1 MSGKT
6 LALGAL
12 LWMMLTPHRQER
24 LSLPITH
31 ATVSQ
36 AQPVTVSQAQPV
48 TVSQPQPVTV
58 SQPEPVTVSQPE
70 PINTIAAAP
79 DPVSLEPGTSCYKFI
94 LLRPKDQRATAV
106 QVRLKQADA
115 MVAALERTI
124 KVDLVGDHVNI
135 LSLQFPMRWPA
146 PPSVADHVSTIVE
159 NYFSSPDVE
168 DDLCN
173 SGFAEVRLSARGLN
187 DGRIHPIWT
196 ARVTSEGLLKV
207 GPDGEQLATFTPA
220 F

>member
-6 LALGAL
+6 LALTAL
-12 LWMMLTPHRQER
+12 LWTLTACRQEQ

-31 ATVSQ
+31 AAVSQ
-36 AQPVTVSQAQPV
+36 ARSTTA
-48 TVSQPQPVTV
+48 
-58 SQPEPVTVSQPE
+58 
-70 PINTIAAAP
+70 IAP
-79 DPVSLEPGTSCYKFI
+79 TPNPFSLEPGASCYKFI

-115 MVAALERTI
+115 LVAALQRTI
-124 KVDLVGDHVNI
+124 TVDLVGDHANI

-146 PPSVADHVSTIVE
+146 PPSLADHVSTIVE
-159 NYFSSPDVE
+159 NYFSSPEVE
-168 DDLCN
+168 DDFCN
-173 SGFAEVRLSARGLN
+173 SGFAEVRLSARGQN
-187 DGRIHPIWT
+187 DGRIHAIWT
-196 ARVTSEGLLKV
+196 ARVTSEGLMKL

>member
-6 LALGAL
+6 IALTAL
-12 LWMMLTPHRQER
+12 LWMLTACGQEQ

-31 ATVSQ
+31 A
-36 AQPVTVSQAQPV
+36 A
-48 TVSQPQPVTV
+48 VSQPQSTTAMAP
-58 SQPEPVTVSQPE
+58 
-70 PINTIAAAP
+70 AA
-79 DPVSLEPGTSCYKFI
+79 DPFSLEPGASCYKFM

-106 QVRLKQADA
+106 QVRLQQVDA

-124 KVDLVGDHVNI
+124 TVDLVGDHANI

-146 PPSVADHVSTIVE
+146 PPSVADHVSTVVE

-187 DGRIHPIWT
+187 DRRIHRIWT
-196 ARVTSEGLLKV
+196 ARVTSEGLLKL
-207 GPDGEQLATFTPA
+207 GPNGEELATFTPA

>member
-1 MSGKT
+1 MCGKT
-6 LALGAL
+6 LALTAL
-12 LWMMLTPHRQER
+12 LWMLTACRQEQ

-31 ATVSQ
+31 AAVSQ
-36 AQPVTVSQAQPV
+36 AESTTA
-48 TVSQPQPVTV
+48 
-58 SQPEPVTVSQPE
+58 
-70 PINTIAAAP
+70 IAPAP
-79 DPVSLEPGTSCYKFI
+79 NPFTLEPGASCYQFI

-115 MVAALERTI
+115 MVAALQRTI
-124 KVDLVGDHVNI
+124 TVDLVGDHVNI
-135 LSLQFPMRWPA
+135 LSLQFPTRWPA
-146 PPSVADHVSTIVE
+146 SPSLADQVSSIVE

-168 DDLCN
+168 DDFCN

-196 ARVTSEGLLKV
+196 ARVTSEGLLKL
-207 GPDGEQLATFTPA
+207 GPDGEQVASFTPA